1 MSHCFCCLEKNQWRP
16 SEKIPGKEKRT
27 QNKYDFVSRVF
38 VIFAFFL
45 VPFFAI
51 TSKNRDTKITQFPRK
66 ASFVLLWIPPKTC
79 SHPSKFAKFM
89 ESSVLEGARIFSLF
103 CLPNSW
109 CSVLFPCILSYL
121 LQNPQEKVGFF
132 IPFLQSLLAFFALAW
147 RNLWL
152 AAQTILALVV
162 VFSTENP
169 FTFSLNA
176 ETLNG
181 RARVC
186 ALTDW
191 DSKCYCF
198 DFLLCSVLLLFLL
211 SVRSWFEQFYLNFF
225 VWFLSISHC
234 KFVLC
239 QEKQKKRF
247 NAAAWFF
254 IAFVLLCF
262 GFFPMDSLWASVF
275 VWNLKLVSTRP
286 SGAHQNR
293 PSRPDGSACKFIWKS
308 VILLLPLFSFSR
320 FCYDFELWITS
331 YLCTSP
337 ENGRMSK
344 NKVRNELL
352 LGS

>member
-89 ESSVLEGARIFSLF
+89 DSSVLEGARIFSLF

-132 IPFLQSLLAFFALAW
+132 IPFLQSLLAFFRFGLTKSLAC
-147 RNLWL
+147 RTNDSRLGRRL
-152 AAQTILALVV
+152 FDGESVHFLFERGNVERA
-162 VFSTENP
+162 
-169 FTFSLNA
+169 
-176 ETLNG
+176 

-186 ALTDW
+186 LDW
-191 DSKCYCF
+191 LGFKVLLFWFPFVFCSASVPSFCSIVVWAILFEFFCLVFIDFPLQVRLVPRKTEKAFQRGCLILYCF
-198 DFLLCSVLLLFLL
+198 CSALLWILSYGFSVSLCVCLK
-211 SVRSWFEQFYLNFF
+211 FE
-225 VWFLSISHC
+225 IG
-234 KFVLC
+234 
-239 QEKQKKRF
+239 F
-247 NAAAWFF
+247 NPAQWSPPEPA
-254 IAFVLLCF
+254 I
-262 GFFPMDSLWASVF
+262 
-275 VWNLKLVSTRP
+275 
-286 SGAHQNR
+286 
-293 PSRPDGSACKFIWKS
+293 PSRRFCVQVYMEICDTPPSSLLILE
-308 VILLLPLFSFSR
+308 ILLWFRIVNYFILVH
-320 FCYDFELWITS
+320 ITGEW
-331 YLCTSP
+331 
-337 ENGRMSK
+337 EN
-344 NKVRNELL
+344 V
-352 LGS
+352 